1 MRRLYLLLAAA
12 LIVLSLVALTMGAAA
27 GAVTKKYMAIATA
40 PSVVGG
46 SSSYGHTKAEAKRK
60 AMTKCKRHNANN
72 PHFRNDCTGAVWVR
86 NGWASVAYEKTKEH
100 PYKNL
105 AWGSGWGPTRKNAN
119 HHGWKVCRRYAKEK
133 CTTQFYDRSIYLG
146 SGATRGGPW

>member
-27 GAVTKKYMAIATA
+27 GAVTKKYLAIATA
-40 PSVVGG
+40 PSALSG

-60 AMTKCKRHNANN
+60 AMTKCKRQNAKD

-105 AWGSGWGPTRKNAN
+105 AWGSGWGPTRSDAN
-119 HHGWKVCRRYAKEK
+119 HQGWKVCRRYAKEK
-133 CTTQFYDRSIYLG
+133 CTTLFYDRSLYLG

>member
-27 GAVTKKYMAIATA
+27 GAVTREYMAIATA
-40 PSVVGG
+40 PSVLGG
-46 SSSYGHTKAEAKRK
+46 SSSYGQTKAGAKSR
-60 AMTKCKRHNANN
+60 AMTKCKRDNAKN

-86 NGWASVAYEKTKEH
+86 NGWASVAYEKTKET

-105 AWGSGWGPTRKNAN
+105 AWGSGWGPRRANAN
-119 HHGWKVCRRYAKEK
+119 HHAWKVCRRYAKEK
-133 CTTQFYDRSIYLG
+133 CTTQFYDRSIYRG

>member
-12 LIVLSLVALTMGAAA
+12 LIVLSLVALTMGSA
-27 GAVTKKYMAIATA
+27 GAVTGKYMAIATA
-40 PSVVGG
+40 PSVLGG

-60 AMTKCKRHNANN
+60 AMTTCKRHNANN
-72 PHFRNDCTGAVWVR
+72 PDFRNDCTGAVWVH

-105 AWGSGWGPTRKNAN
+105 AWGSGWGPTPRP
-119 HHGWKVCRRYAKEK
+119 RP
-133 CTTQFYDRSIYLG
+133 II
-146 SGATRGGPW
+146 RGGRSAVVTPRRGAPRSSTTIR

>member
-12 LIVLSLVALTMGAAA
+12 LIVLSLVALSVGSA
-27 GAVTKKYMAIATA
+27 GAVTEKYMAIATA
-40 PSVVGG
+40 PSVLGG
-46 SSSYGHTKAEAKRK
+46 SSSYGQTKAGAKSR
-60 AMTKCKRHNANN
+60 AMTKCKRDNAKN

-86 NGWASVAYEKTKEH
+86 NGWASVAYEKRKEH

-105 AWGSGWGPTRKNAN
+105 AWGSGWGPTRSEAN
-119 HHGWKVCRRYAKEK
+119 RQGRKVCRRYAKEK
-133 CTTQFYDRSIYLG
+133 CTTQFYDRSIYRG